1 MVAAK
6 KKILVVGTGTIGE
19 CHTRCVLAT
28 NRAEVSICETNDN
41 QRKKIA
47 DNYKIKSSYADLT
60 LALEAGYDAVVI
72 ATPAHLHIPM
82 AQQAAEAGHHLLI
95 EKPLSISLD
104 GVDHLDRTI
113 KERKLIAG
121 VAYVLR
127 HIPVISAMKE
137 ALDSGRF
144 GCPLHITV
152 VQGWHFPT
160 SRPNYKD
167 IYYASH
173 A

>member
-1 MVAAK
+1 M
-6 KKILVVGTGTIGE
+6 
-19 CHTRCVLAT
+19 
-28 NRAEVSICETNDN
+28 
-41 QRKKIA
+41 
-47 DNYKIKSSYADLT
+47 
-60 LALEAGYDAVVI
+60 ALEAGYDAVVI

-95 EKPLSISLD
+95 ENPLSISLD

-121 VAYVLR
+121 VSYVLR

-144 GCPLHITV
+144 GRPLHITV
-152 VQGWHFPT
+152 IQGWHFPT

-167 IYYASH
+167 VYYASH